1 MNQYICTNRNHSF
14 KDEVERLLVANKKE
28 ILTFFEVEDSSLFE
42 FNVYIY
48 NTIEELVQGLK
59 DRGFGEHP
67 SYMCACY
74 KDLDNSIN
82 LFEPKEEPTENEW
95 SMEEYKK
102 VIFHEEIH
110 AIQSLIY
117 GIQPEW
123 LTEGVAKYLD
133 GTYSRGIAW
142 LLENYIIPQ
151 EIPSMDELGY
161 EFGFHDYDSYDYAY
175 LMVSYLI
182 ETLGKKKFLVEIRD
196 DKKVAELSHDLV
208 TRAIDYYK
216 DKYQLG

>member
-1 MNQYICTNRNHSF
+1 MNQYICINRTSSF
-14 KDEVERLLVANKKE
+14 KDEVERLLGAYKKE
-28 ILTFFEVEDSSLFE
+28 ILPFFGVEDSSKFE

-48 NTIEELVQGLK
+48 NTIEDLVQGLK

-82 LFEPKEEPTENEW
+82 LFEPKEEPAENEW
-95 SMEEYKK
+95 SREEYKK

-123 LTEGVAKYLD
+123 LAEGVAKYLD

-151 EIPSMDELGY
+151 EIPSMKELEC

-182 ETLGKKKFLVEIRD
+182 ETLGKEKFLVEIRD
-196 DKKVAELSHDLV
+196 DKKVAELSCGLV